1 MASFEQTP
9 SQTPGQAPSQAPDTA
24 WPDDPALAAV
34 LDAFAAAECCW
45 FASVRPDG
53 RAHLAPIWHVWC
65 DHRAFVVTQRRSVR
79 AANIRRNPA
88 VSLALPDPMN
98 PIILEGR
105 AFPAPEYAAQLQPLF
120 LAKYKWD
127 ISTDADYNDVIAV
140 APLKLMAWG
149 SHGEQ
154 RWQLG

>member
-9 SQTPGQAPSQAPDTA
+9 SQTPGATPSKTSNSA
-24 WPDDPALAAV
+24 WLDDPALAAA
-34 LDAFAAAECCW
+34 LAAFAAAECCW

-65 DHRAFVVTQRRSVR
+65 DNRVFVVTQPHSVR
-79 AANIRRNPA
+79 AANIRHNPL

-105 AFPAPEYAAQLQPLF
+105 AYPALEYVEMLQPLF

-127 ISTDADYNDVIAV
+127 ISTDTDYQDVIAV
-140 APLKLMAWG
+140 APVKLMTWG
-149 SHGEQ
+149 SHGEH
-154 RWQLG
+154 RWRLD